1 MYMSVLFICSGR
13 SLLFFLECLYFHMLG
28 WIFVFG
34 HIAFIFSGH
43 SCVWMLRVSTA
54 SLAQALQSSTSLLGA
69 DVFGTQAV
77 TIPPPGMIFFYSF

>member
-1 MYMSVLFICSGR
+1 MYMALLFICSGKI
-13 SLLFFLECLYFHMLG
+13 LLFFLECLYFHMLG

-34 HIAFIFSGH
+34 HIDLICSGH
-43 SCVWMLRVSTA
+43 SCVWIHRVSTT

-77 TIPPPGMIFFYSF
+77 TIPPPGIVFFDSF